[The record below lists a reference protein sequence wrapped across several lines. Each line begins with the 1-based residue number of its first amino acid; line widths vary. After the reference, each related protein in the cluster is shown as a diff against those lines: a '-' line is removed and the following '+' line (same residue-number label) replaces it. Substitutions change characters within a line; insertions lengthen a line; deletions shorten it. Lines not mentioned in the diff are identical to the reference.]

1 MLFCIVTLNRVL
13 SQLLQ
18 QNHEISF
25 ILKFNPKENPP
36 AEAGGKSEV
45 WLKYSF
51 PDQLEVRARVNT

>member
-1 MLFCIVTLNRVL
+1 MVFRIT
-13 SQLLQ
+13 SQPLQ
-18 QNHEISF
+18 QNKVSS